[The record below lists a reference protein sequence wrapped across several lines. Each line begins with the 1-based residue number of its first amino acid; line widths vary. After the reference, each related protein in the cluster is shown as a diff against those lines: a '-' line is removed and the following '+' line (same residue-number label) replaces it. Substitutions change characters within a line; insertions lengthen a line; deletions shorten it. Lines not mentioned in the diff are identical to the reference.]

1 MKSPT
6 LRLGAL
12 PPIQVSPGT
21 LVTVAVF
28 ALMLYPS
35 FSDGSGSFSAAA
47 LLPAL
52 GIALF
57 LVLSV
62 LVHEVGHA
70 VSARAFGATVDHIA
84 LTLWG
89 GHTQYTGRPMS
100 AAASIVISLSGP
112 VSNLALAA
120 LATAAGTLTDAGTTA
135 DVFWYLCSRLNL
147 ALALFNLLPGLPMDG
162 GRALE
167 SLLGGVLRNPLLG
180 TRVTAWIGRGIAV
193 LVVLVPLRWI
203 LQSEGAGTFLL
214 LALLWAMLIAG
225 MLWQGAS
232 RALGA
237 ATLQARIDTLAARS
251 LARPLRLVAPQ
262 QMLSDLGPS
271 SELDALLVLDQR
283 TARPGVVGHVLR
295 VQPAAAAAVPDGER
309 SRTPISAVAGPVGE
323 MGALRASL
331 RGDEL
336 VSAILARPFPL
347 YLVLEDSGQALG
359 VILSDEVNALLRGR

>member
-1 MKSPT
+1 M
-6 LRLGAL
+6 
-12 PPIQVSPGT
+12 
-21 LVTVAVF
+21 
-28 ALMLYPS
+28 
-35 FSDGSGSFSAAA
+35 
-47 LLPAL
+47 
-52 GIALF
+52 
-57 LVLSV
+57 LSV
-62 LVHEVGHA
+62 LIHEVGHA

-100 AAASIVISLSGP
+100 APASIVISLSGP

-120 LATAAGTLTDAGTTA
+120 LATAAGTLTEAGSTA

-193 LVVLVPLRWI
+193 LVVLIPLRWI

-237 ATLQARIDTLAARS
+237 ATLQSRIDALDARS
-251 LARPLRLVAPQ
+251 LARPLRLVGPQ
-262 QMLSDLGPS
+262 QMLSDLGPA

-283 TARPGVVGHVLR
+283 IARPGVVGHVLR
-295 VQPAAAAAVPDGER
+295 IQPAAAAAVPDGER
-309 SRTPISAVAGPVGE
+309 SRTPVSAVAARGGGDGCAAGLAPRRRPGLRDPRAAVPPLSRARGLGS
-323 MGALRASL
+323 GAGCDPQRRDQRPAARAVTHATP
-331 RGDEL
+331 G
-336 VSAILARPFPL
+336 
-347 YLVLEDSGQALG
+347 
-359 VILSDEVNALLRGR
+359 RGRLTRRHMLDA

>member
-35 FSDGSGSFSAAA
+35 FSDGSGTIAAAA

-52 GIALF
+52 GIAVF

-100 AAASIVISLSGP
+100 AAASITISLSGP
-112 VSNLALAA
+112 ACNLALAA
-120 LATAAGTLTDAGTTA
+120 LTTAAGSLTDAGTTA
-135 DVFWYLCSRLNL
+135 SVFWYLCSRLNL

-193 LVVLVPLRWI
+193 LVVLIPLRWI

-214 LALLWAMLIAG
+214 LALLWSMLIAG

-237 ATLQARIDTLAARS
+237 ATLQSRIDTLDART
-251 LARPLRLVAPQ
+251 LARRLPLVAPE
-262 QMLSDLGPS
+262 QMLSELGPAS
-271 SELDALLVLDQR
+271 QPDALLVLDRR

-295 VQPAAAAAVPDGER
+295 VHPAAEAAVPEGER
-309 SRTPISAVAGPVGE
+309 SRTPVSAVAGPVGE
-323 MGALRASL
+323 MGTLQASL

-336 VSAILARPFPL
+336 ISAILARPFPL